1 LGFSSKSSFSFNFFF
16 KDWQLGKN
24 RLRKIEN
31 MVKLKK
37 LYFQGQLGTKLK
49 NTKTKDQVK
58 KTHLNLG
65 VFFKLCKGGN

>member
-1 LGFSSKSSFSFNFFF
+1 
-16 KDWQLGKN
+16 
-24 RLRKIEN
+24 

-65 VFFKLCKGGN
+65 VFFKLCKGGNWIDYWNHNSIKDLIE